1 MNQKCYLWFPI
12 EQSMAKKSAN
22 PSGSGIP
29 LELGKLPPQA
39 PELEEAVL
47 GAVMLEKGAI
57 SSVAEVLRPDSF
69 YKEQHKVIF
78 EAMLALFAR
87 HDPIDMLTVAEELRR
102 KKSLDEVGG
111 AAYIAHLTSR
121 VASAAH
127 ADFHSRIIQ
136 QKYIQRELIRVS
148 SDMLHSAF
156 DDGMDVDDLLNE
168 SEKALFEIA
177 QTNIKKET
185 QPINVLVKEAIDRI
199 AEIAARD
206 DGFSGVPS
214 GYTELDRITS
224 GWQRSDLVIIAA
236 RPSMGKTAFVLSMTR
251 RMAVEHKQHVV
262 IFSLE
267 MASIQLVNRLIVGET
282 EIASEKIRNG
292 KLTTQEWTQ
301 LEDKVK
307 TLSEA
312 SIFIDDTPGISIFEL
327 RAKCRRLKLQDK
339 LDIVIIDYLQL
350 MTGSGDSKGN
360 REQEVSTIS
369 RSLKALAKELDV
381 PVIALSQLNR
391 GVEARTGIHKRP
403 QLSDLRESGAIEQD
417 ADIVIFIHRPEKY
430 GITQDEQGM
439 SLEGVAEI
447 IIAKHR
453 NGALDDVRLRFRQE
467 LARFEEFERGAPIA
481 LPPSSGTSSQV
492 VTYTSKMNAD
502 ASAGGDFLMPNTDFG
517 NDVPF

>member
-12 EQSMAKKSAN
+12 ELSMAKKATTSSN
-22 PSGSGIP
+22 TSIS

-39 PELEEAVL
+39 PDLEEAVL

-57 SSVAEVLRPDSF
+57 SSVAEVLKPHSF
-69 YKEQHKVIF
+69 YKEAHKLIY
-78 EAMLALFAR
+78 EAMLDLFSR
-87 HDPIDMLTVAEELRR
+87 HDPIDMLTVTEELRR

-111 AAYIAHLTSR
+111 PSYIAHLTSR
-121 VASAAH
+121 VASSAH
-127 ADFHSRIIQ
+127 AGFHSRIVQ

-148 SDMLHSAF
+148 SDMLHSAY

-199 AEIAARD
+199 AENAARE

-224 GWQRSDLVIIAA
+224 GWQKSDLVIVAA

-282 EIASEKIRNG
+282 EIASDKIRNG
-292 KLTTQEWTQ
+292 KLTPQEWVQ

-307 TLSEA
+307 ILSDA
-312 SIFIDDTPGISIFEL
+312 SIYIDDTPAISIFEL
-327 RAKCRRLKLQDK
+327 RAKCRRLKMQNK

-350 MTGSGDSKGN
+350 MSGTGDSKGN

-391 GVEARTGIHKRP
+391 GLEGRSGLQNKRP
-403 QLSDLRESGAIEQD
+403 MLSDLRESGAIEQD
-417 ADIVIFIHRPEKY
+417 ADLVLFIHRPEKY
-430 GITQDEQGM
+430 GFTQDEQGM
-439 SLEGVAEI
+439 SLQGIAEI

-453 NGALDDVRLRFRQE
+453 NGALDDVKLRFREE
-467 LARFEEFERGAPIA
+467 LVRFEELEKSTPFA
-481 LPPSSGTSSQV
+481 LPPMERQKEVMTF
-492 VTYTSKMNAD
+492 TSKMNAD
-502 ASAGGDFLMPNTDFG
+502 APLAHDALMPNTDFSS
-517 NDVPF
+517 DVPF